1 MRPNCTIRTERTRH
15 HDGPMLD
22 SLAAILDEAR
32 AQVAA
37 GRAPNL
43 EGLEARI
50 AQLATADSAAVER
63 AREALRS
70 IASVHRARAAV
81 TREPRAV
88 PAQRAPAALRA
99 RATITGTLDVR
110 RADGD
115 GFRLVWDAVPAV
127 SEWEVRFSERPDV
140 RSDYVGRETLVL
152 AAGETS
158 VELPLSHKPF
168 RVTVLGR
175 GRGRLQRR
183 ALVSGLTREN
193 WRDRWQRRATAS

>member
-1 MRPNCTIRTERTRH
+1 MP
-15 HDGPMLD
+15 DP
-22 SLAAILDEAR
+22 LAAILDEAR

-37 GRAPNL
+37 GRAPNVD
-43 EGLEARI
+43 GLEARI
-50 AQLATADSAAVER
+50 SAAARAADVDGAAVER
-63 AREALRS
+63 ARQTLRS

-81 TREPRAV
+81 TREPRSA

-99 RATITGTLDVR
+99 RATLTGTLDVR
-110 RADGD
+110 RAEGD

-140 RSDYVGRETLVL
+140 RADYVERESFVL
-152 AAGETS
+152 AAGVTS
-158 VELPLSHKPF
+158 VELPLGERPF

-183 ALVSGLTREN
+183 ALISGLTREN